1 MEHVVAAEFK
11 LKQFRSLKEEIDCEM
26 ARAQQILDDVRKKIR
41 ENTTTEE
48 NPEPLLGAKEEDYLA
63 CLVINFNEL
72 ERLFRQDEAMWEVNL
87 SIKVREAIE
96 LKEKLQAFLTKQQGE
111 LAAFLNKSINL

>member
-1 MEHVVAAEFK
+1 
-11 LKQFRSLKEEIDCEM
+11 L
-26 ARAQQILDDVRKKIR
+26 
-41 ENTTTEE
+41 
-48 NPEPLLGAKEEDYLA
+48 
-63 CLVINFNEL
+63 
-72 ERLFRQDEAMWEVNL
+72 WEVNL